1 MALRNNKIAQGYYKW
16 LSKVSLAIFGPK
28 LLKSLNEMI
37 FWRFVKIKEGKLTN
51 HHYEEFFTT
60 FFNLSK
66 EDYNGKAVLDIG
78 CGPRG
83 SLEWADNTKRRV
95 GLDPLADKYV
105 KMEGRNHA
113 MEYIQSG
120 AEKMPFTEG
129 TFDIVTSLNS
139 LDHVDNLN
147 DCIAEI
153 KRITAPGGMFL
164 MICDI
169 HSYPTMA
176 EPSNFGWDISDA
188 FLPEFSIEFEKH
200 FEGTNMYK
208 SLRENIEYDHSNKK
222 DRYGIVAL
230 KLKRN

>member
-1 MALRNNKIAQGYYKW
+1 MALRDNKIATAYYKW
-16 LSKVSLAIFGPK
+16 LSKVSLALFGPK
-28 LLKSLNEMI
+28 LLKSLNEI
-37 FWRFVKIKEGKLTN
+37 LFWKIVKVREGRLTN

-60 FFNLSK
+60 FFDLTK
-66 EDYNGKAVLDIG
+66 DDYTDQVVMDIG

-83 SLEWADNTKRRV
+83 SLEWADNAKRRV

-105 KMEGRNHA
+105 KMEGRNHD

-120 AEKMPFTEG
+120 AENMPFDTG
-129 TFDIVTSLNS
+129 SFDIVTSLNS

-147 DCIAEI
+147 ECIQEI
-153 KRITAPGGMFL
+153 KRIVAPGGLFL

-169 HSYPTMA
+169 HSYPTLA
-176 EPSNFGWDISDA
+176 EPSNFGWEISKS

-200 FEGTNMYK
+200 FEGNNMYK
-208 SLRENIEYDHSNKK
+208 SLRENIPYDHSNKK